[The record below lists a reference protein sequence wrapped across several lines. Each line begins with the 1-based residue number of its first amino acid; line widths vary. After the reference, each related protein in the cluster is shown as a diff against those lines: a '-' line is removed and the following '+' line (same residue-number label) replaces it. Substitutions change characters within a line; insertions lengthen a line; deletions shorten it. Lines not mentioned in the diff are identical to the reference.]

1 MVCCNSFTNTGG
13 CNYINT
19 TLACTNTTAVCAAG
33 LERIHHFKLLT
44 IQLTMRVLKF
54 YITHGKNYISS
65 TNHLE
70 PLSLDFQEDQP
81 TVWCREYQIAQQQ
94 PLELHLLNTGETHPQ
109 LDKLQYVASAQN
121 PTQNYV
127 LHLFAKL

>member
-1 MVCCNSFTNTGG
+1 
-13 CNYINT
+13 
-19 TLACTNTTAVCAAG
+19 
-33 LERIHHFKLLT
+33 
-44 IQLTMRVLKF
+44 MRVLKF

-65 TNHLE
+65 NNHLE

-94 PLELHLLNTGETHPQ
+94 PLELHLLNTGETHAQ

-121 PTQNYV
+121 PQQNYV
-127 LHLFAKL
+127 LHLFAKP